1 MLRLASASLIA
12 LGVGA
17 AGGGTDG
24 DDVGGG
30 GGGTAPEVGN
40 SFLKNNSLFVC
51 NCKKKEKLF

>member
-1 MLRLASASLIA
+1 MASASLIA

-30 GGGTAPEVGN
+30 GGGIVPDVGN

-51 NCKKKEKLF
+51 NWCKKKN